1 MEDLEKFMSFNK
13 DGEKVRP
20 LKVFEI
26 NGGFIVGVYQGSI
39 SKYDILIKYRQ
50 NVRDRWS
57 RIRTPKHIHWTADIL
72 IKLYADRE
80 KTQEFLD
87 FLINVWN
94 QTKPFKN
101 NEEREKFLSIENLLH
116 VNQGE
121 IEKYKILSLKGEYSI
136 KFLILL
142 AKLLMAQEKTNFE
155 TAYFFKKLLDA
166 LKVGED
172 IFNIISVATH
182 SRK

>member
-1 MEDLEKFMSFNK
+1 M
-13 DGEKVRP
+13 
-20 LKVFEI
+20 KVFEI
-26 NGGFIVGVYQGSI
+26 NGGFIVGVYQGLI

-50 NVRDRWS
+50 NVRDPWT

-101 NEEREKFLSIENLLH
+101 NEEREKFLSIENLLY
-116 VNQGE
+116 VNQKE
-121 IEKYKILSLKGEYSI
+121 ICRLAQIKNFLNFLLSADYLFSSS
-136 KFLILL
+136 
-142 AKLLMAQEKTNFE
+142 FE
-155 TAYFFKKLLDA
+155 
-166 LKVGED
+166 
-172 IFNIISVATH
+172 II
-182 SRK
+182 